1 MTTPANVFK
10 VQPEAAKSSPIMNI
24 PNQQVAARS
33 TPVQMSMSKI
43 TSAAGN
49 AVPSTTNAYQS
60 ISKNAPAIPSGI
72 ATKGPINF
80 GSTQAIQG
88 KINGLAASAA
98 ARSNVVMKAHPDSFM
113 PEFSVKGSG
122 PVPLHKNF

>member
-1 MTTPANVFK
+1 
-10 VQPEAAKSSPIMNI
+10 
-24 PNQQVAARS
+24 
-33 TPVQMSMSKI
+33 MSMSKI

-49 AVPSTTNAYQS
+49 AVPSTNNAYQS
-60 ISKNAPAIPSGI
+60 ISKYAPALGSGI
-72 ATKGPINF
+72 ATKRPMNF
-80 GSTQAIQG
+80 GSTQGIQG
-88 KINGLAASAA
+88 KINGLAASTA